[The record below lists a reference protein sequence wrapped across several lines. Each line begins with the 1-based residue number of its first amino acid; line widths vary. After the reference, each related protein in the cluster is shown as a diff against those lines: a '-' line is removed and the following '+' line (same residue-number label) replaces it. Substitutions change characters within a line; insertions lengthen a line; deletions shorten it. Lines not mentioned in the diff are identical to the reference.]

1 MKLSL
6 PTRRLATTASAF
18 AAVLTI
24 AAPHATAGPIIDMLT
39 DTLTVGCTSK
49 IDVVGLDDY
58 VGAQVDFLA
67 NGKFFASDTVD
78 LEVNVGGVTVA
89 KATAY
94 YHVETEVE
102 VEVQLSLLLHAT
114 GAPLVTKRVPTVMK
128 IVNAGSGLACD
139 LATGSSGI
147 SAD

>member
-6 PTRRLATTASAF
+6 PTTRRLATTASAF

-78 LEVNVGGVTVA
+78 LEVTVGGVTVA

-102 VEVQLSLLLHAT
+102 VQLSLLLHAT
-114 GAPLVTKRVPTVMK
+114 GTPLVTKRVPTVMK

>member
-1 MKLSL
+1 MNITLPMK
-6 PTRRLATTASAF
+6 RRLATTASAF
-18 AAVLTI
+18 AAVVTMV
-24 AAPHATAGPIIDMLT
+24 APHATAGPIIDMLT
-39 DTLTVGCTSK
+39 DTLTVGCTAK

-78 LEVNVGGVTVA
+78 LEVNVAGVTVA

-94 YHVETEVE
+94 YHVETE

-114 GAPLVTKRVPTVMK
+114 GAPLVTKRVPTVMR
-128 IVNAGSGLACD
+128 ILNAGSGLACD
-139 LATGSSGI
+139 LATGSS
-147 SAD
+147 SLSS

>member
-1 MKLSL
+1 MNITL
-6 PTRRLATTASAF
+6 PMRRRLATTAAAF
-18 AAVLTI
+18 AAVVTMV
-24 AAPHATAGPIIDMLT
+24 APHASAGPVIDMLT

-49 IDVVGLDDY
+49 IDVVGLDNY

-78 LEVNVGGVTVA
+78 LEVNVAGVTVA
-89 KATAY
+89 KATAF
-94 YHVETEVE
+94 YHVETE

-114 GAPLVTKRVPTVMK
+114 GTPLVTKRVPTVMR

-139 LATGSSGI
+139 LATGSS
-147 SAD
+147 SLSS

>member
-1 MKLSL
+1 MSITL
-6 PTRRLATTASAF
+6 PTTRRLATTAGAF
-18 AAVLTI
+18 AAALAL

-58 VGAQVDFLA
+58 VGAQVDFVA

-78 LEVNVGGVTVA
+78 LEVTVGGVTVA

-94 YHVETEVE
+94 YHVETQ

-128 IVNAGSGLACD
+128 IIDAGSGLACD
-139 LATGSSGI
+139 VATGSAGI
-147 SAD
+147 SSD

>member
-6 PTRRLATTASAF
+6 PTTRRLATTASAF
-18 AAVLTI
+18 AAVLAL
-24 AAPHATAGPIIDMLT
+24 AAPHATAGPIVDMLT

-89 KATAY
+89 KATAF
-94 YHVETEVE
+94 YHVETEI
-102 VEVQLSLLLHAT
+102 EVQLSLLLHAT
-114 GAPLVTKRVPTVMK
+114 GTPLVTKRVPTVMK
-128 IVNAGSGLACD
+128 IINAGSGLACD
-139 LATGSSGI
+139 LATGSSG
-147 SAD
+147 SAS

>member
-1 MKLSL
+1 MNHA
-6 PTRRLATTASAF
+6 RRLATTLGIV
-18 AAVLTI
+18 AATLALT
-24 AAPHATAGPIIDMLT
+24 APHATAGPIVDMLT

-78 LEVNVGGVTVA
+78 LEVNVAGVTVA

-102 VEVQLSLLLHAT
+102 VQLSLLLHAT
-114 GAPLVTKRVPTVMK
+114 GTPLVTKRVP
-128 IVNAGSGLACD
+128 IVARILDAGSGLACD
-139 LATGSSGI
+139 LASGSSGI
-147 SAD
+147 SSR

>member
-1 MKLSL
+1 MKLSQ
-6 PTRRLATTASAF
+6 PATRRLATTTSAF
-18 AAVLTI
+18 AAVL
-24 AAPHATAGPIIDMLT
+24 ALAMPHATAGPIIDMLT

-58 VGAQVDFLA
+58 VGAQVDFVA

-78 LEVNVGGVTVA
+78 LEITAGGVTVA

-102 VEVQLSLLLHAT
+102 VQLSLLLHAT
-114 GAPLVTKRVPTVMK
+114 GTPLVTKRVPTVMK
-128 IVNAGSGLACD
+128 IVDAGSGLACD

>member
-1 MKLSL
+1 MNITL
-6 PTRRLATTASAF
+6 PMRRRLATTAATF
-18 AAVLTI
+18 AAVVTMV
-24 AAPHATAGPIIDMLT
+24 APHASAGPVIDMLT

-49 IDVVGLDDY
+49 IDVVGLDNY

-78 LEVNVGGVTVA
+78 LEVNVAGVTVA
-89 KATAY
+89 KATAF
-94 YHVETEVE
+94 YHVETE

-114 GAPLVTKRVPTVMK
+114 GTPLVTKRVPTVMR

-139 LATGSSGI
+139 LATGSS
-147 SAD
+147 SLSS

>member
-1 MKLSL
+1 MKF
-6 PTRRLATTASAF
+6 TRRLATTATAF
-18 AAVLTI
+18 AAALTVLAPQ
-24 AAPHATAGPIIDMLT
+24 AAAGPVIDMLT
-39 DTLTVGCTSK
+39 DTLTVGCTAK

-78 LEVNVGGVTVA
+78 LEVNVAGVTVA
-89 KATAY
+89 KATAF
-94 YHVETEVE
+94 YHVETE

-114 GAPLVTKRVPTVMK
+114 GTPLVTKRVPTVMK
-128 IVNAGSGLACD
+128 LVNAGSGLACD

-147 SAD
+147 SS